1 MTRRRAAALFF
12 AALLSACSDPPVEER
27 QQAQGAIEAAR
38 AAGAE
43 TYATAEFNDAQSA
56 LKRYDDAVAQRDYR
70 QALSAALEAR
80 DRAYDAAK
88 QASNKKSEQRSQADR
103 LAAELDTLVTSASAR
118 LTSGS
123 ARPVGASAERLKAVR
138 DAGRIALQEARTLAE
153 KQDYPAAVAKLT
165 PAIADFRRELNAP
178 PAPAQAKRK
187 K

>member
-12 AALLSACSDPPVEER
+12 AVLLSACSDPPVKER
-27 QQAQGAIEAAR
+27 QQAEGAIEAAR

-43 TYATAEFNDAQSA
+43 TYAAAEFNDAQSS

-80 DRAYDAAK
+80 DRAYEAAK

-103 LAAELDTLVTSASAR
+103 LAAELNTLVASASAR
-118 LTSGS
+118 LTAGN
-123 ARPVGASAERLKAVR
+123 ARPVGAAAERVKAVR
-138 DAGRIALQEARTLAE
+138 DAGSSALQEARTLAE
-153 KQDYPAAVAKLT
+153 KQDYPGAVARLT
-165 PAIADFRRELNAP
+165 PAIADIRRELNVSP
-178 PAPAQAKRK
+178 PAAQAKRK